1 MIFALYIKK
10 NILFGGI
17 VMDNIDKLNKI
28 LCDGFNIK
36 DDSYTKD
43 ELGPDE
49 IKGWD
54 SLAHVDLVT
63 SLEENFG
70 IDIDVIDVSRMYN
83 IGDIKNVLK
92 KYGVAL

>member
-28 LCDGFNIK
+28 LCDVFNIK

>member
-1 MIFALYIKK
+1 
-10 NILFGGI
+10 
-17 VMDNIDKLNKI
+17 MDNIDKLNKI
-28 LCDGFNIK
+28 LCDVFNIK

-92 KYGVAL
+92 KYGVALWTLQTMCFNFQRS

>member
-1 MIFALYIKK
+1 MSD
-10 NILFGGI
+10 
-17 VMDNIDKLNKI
+17 MDKLNKI
-28 LCDGFNIK
+28 LCDVFNIR

-49 IKGWD
+49 IEGWD
-54 SLAHVDLVT
+54 SLAHVELIT
-63 SLEENFG
+63 ALEESFG
-70 IDIDVIDVSRMYN
+70 IAIDVIDVSRMYN